1 MEYTGRCNN
10 QSLLSGKDVIKKIIK
25 NIVLAGLL
33 LSAANLFATT
43 NDGLKLY
50 QQECGSCHLAY
61 PASLLPT
68 KSWDNIIAHL
78 DDHFGDSA
86 DLPADEA
93 ASIKTYLD
101 DNGYKSGFMSGIFG
115 RYGSN
120 EVPERITAADFFK
133 SKHGEI
139 SVEAVK
145 NNPKVKS
152 FSRCDACHASAKS
165 GNFEDNIHIPGGY
178 SQGE

>member
-1 MEYTGRCNN
+1 MTR
-10 QSLLSGKDVIKKIIK
+10 KIIK

-33 LSAANLFATT
+33 LPAANLFAATI
-43 NDGLKLY
+43 DGQKLY

-78 DDHFGDSA
+78 NDHFGDSA

-93 ASIKTYLD
+93 TAIKTYLD
-101 DNGYKSGFMSGIFG
+101 DNGYKSGFMSGVFG

-120 EVPERITAADFFK
+120 DVPERITTSDFFK
-133 SKHGEI
+133 GKHDEI

-152 FSRCDACHASAKS
+152 FSRCDACHTTAKS
-165 GNFEDNIHIPGGY
+165 GDFDEDNIRIPGGY
-178 SQGE
+178 SERE